1 VVGGRSE
8 SLQAMESRA
17 WEAGIDVD
25 ESPRARLAMMSLP
38 SIGTESAV
46 LRE

>member
-1 VVGGRSE
+1 VVD
-8 SLQAMESRA
+8 LSRCRQ
-17 WEAGIDVD
+17 WKVELGEAGIDVD